1 MRCQLT
7 VTKISWKRKKEVC
20 AEKRSDAK
28 NKRNWYATLSREK
41 KQKLLSKKMESY
53 AKKRKLMIDC
63 ENSSSNFSNR
73 PQNIAMNDGDHIK
86 LAGKIVENE
95 FYKRKLVK
103 FRNS

>member
-1 MRCQLT
+1 
-7 VTKISWKRKKEVC
+7 
-20 AEKRSDAK
+20 
-28 NKRNWYATLSREK
+28 
-41 KQKLLSKKMESY
+41 MESY

-73 PQNIAMNDGDHIK
+73 PQNIVMNDGDHIK